1 MEENKKQ
8 ENVEKKPLEKPT
20 YEQLNNWCNQL
31 MQQRNE
37 AYKEIQN
44 LTSAY
49 QILPYLFEVV
59 KARDVFSEKFVAQC
73 INNIENLLSLDD
85 TENKEEK

>member
-8 ENVEKKPLEKPT
+8 ENVKKPLEKPT

-59 KARDVFSEKFVAQC
+59 KAKDVFSEKFVAQC

>member
-8 ENVEKKPLEKPT
+8 ENVNKPLEKPT

-49 QILPYLFEVV
+49 QVLPYLFEVV
-59 KARDVFSEKFVAQC
+59 KLKDTFDEKFVSQC
-73 INNIENLLSLDD
+73 RDNIKSILSVDEPED
-85 TENKEEK
+85 KEEK

>member
-8 ENVEKKPLEKPT
+8 ENVKKPLEKPT

-49 QILPYLFEVV
+49 QILPYLFEVI

-85 TENKEEK
+85 IENKEEK

>member
-1 MEENKKQ
+1 MEEKKIQ
-8 ENVEKKPLEKPT
+8 ENTKKPLDKPT